1 MPTNQFADQ
10 QKRLNSRL
18 DRFNTISKL
27 LSSKSKADRQNA
39 QRKLKAIGRYNGPI
53 DGNQGKGTTAA
64 LRAMRGTIDTDQAKL
79 DKRVDSFNAT
89 AAQKRKDAAKKRADK
104 QADNARKDSNALYQ
118 GAFNAG
124 ALAVSSAV
132 VKVQVSALNKLDAP
146 AVASK
151 NKELARFTKEID
163 KIKSEPGAKTKS
175 KALKAATKRR
185 IGAVAD
191 KASKAGV
198 TKYRAPIGLTGG
210 GLLFAKGVVLKYAA
224 TQTDN
229 ELLKGTLDATGNG
242 LMLAG
247 AGTPAVRFTRNA
259 FGANQLNGTHLAKI
273 ADAKAIAAPVKK
285 KVKAS
290 VNTKAIKGAGV
301 VGKGVS
307 KAIPVLG
314 WGLAAYAIGEAAYSK
329 FSKTGS
335 AAKAASAGAEAGVDV
350 LTSGAYSVTKN
361 QAKSF
366 YKQSP
371 NVLVNKGLSGYAKHY
386 APHNVVLRTALSVIP
401 KKHLP
406 ATGKKILSD
415 AKVAT
420 GTPTIKRKSISVQ
433 GALSKSKTKIGTKAK
448 SARRAAKVV
457 KRAGATFK
465 RTRVVN
471 GKTIHETVRNT
482 RRKR

>member
-27 LSSKSKADRQNA
+27 LSSQKKADRQNA

-64 LRAMRGTIDTDQAKL
+64 LRAMRGTIDTDQSKL
-79 DKRVDSFNAT
+79 DKRIDKFNAS

-104 QADNARKDSNALYQ
+104 RADNARKDSNALYQ
-118 GAFNAG
+118 GALNAG
-124 ALAVSSAV
+124 ALAVSSTV
-132 VKVQVSALNKLDAP
+132 VKVQVNALNKLDAP

-198 TKYRAPIGLTGG
+198 TKYKAPVGLTGG
-210 GLLFAKGVVLKYAA
+210 GLLFAKGAVLKYAA

-247 AGTPAVRFTRNA
+247 AGTPAMRFTRNA
-259 FGANQLNGTHLAKI
+259 YGANQLNGTHLAKI
-273 ADAKAIAAPVKK
+273 ADAKAIATPAKK
-285 KVKAS
+285 KAKAPAKS
-290 VNTKAIKGAGV
+290 SAIKGAKS
-301 VGKGVS
+301 VGRKAL
-307 KAIPVLG
+307 KAIPVIG
-314 WGLAAYAIGEAAYSK
+314 WAATAYFAGDAAYNT

-335 AAKAASAGAEAGVDV
+335 VAKAATAGADELTMGAVTKLKSDSKKSRTASKSINSRRKQIAQMRAKSRISVSNSLRTSKTEAR
-350 LTSGAYSVTKN
+350 SVTKSRN
-361 QAKSF
+361 AKLARRKSSNGLVKAHFRNVRGKRIKVQSF
-366 YKQSP
+366 
-371 NVLVNKGLSGYAKHY
+371 
-386 APHNVVLRTALSVIP
+386 
-401 KKHLP
+401 
-406 ATGKKILSD
+406 
-415 AKVAT
+415 
-420 GTPTIKRKSISVQ
+420 KRK
-433 GALSKSKTKIGTKAK
+433 
-448 SARRAAKVV
+448 
-457 KRAGATFK
+457 
-465 RTRVVN
+465 
-471 GKTIHETVRNT
+471 
-482 RRKR
+482 